1 MEAEAMGERVVLIT
15 SPTTIPK
22 DQDIVIA
29 WKIDDETDCAASSHT
44 LRDDHLRQV
53 TRIVIKIGDSLVAS
67 RDTGLRPE
75 KIDELANEIAAL
87 QSSEHKSSEHILGFE
102 IRIGAVAGQ
111 WDVFNGRLGNDLREI
126 RLPGLPHRLTPLFV
140 EFGYIVS
147 SSATMHGD
155 ESTEN
160 RLLSELPFVISRV

>member
-22 DQDIVIA
+22 DHDIVIA

-44 LRDDHLRQV
+44 MRDDHLRQG
-53 TRIVIKIGDSLVAS
+53 TRIVIKIRDSLVAS
-67 RDTGLRPE
+67 RDTGMGPE
-75 KIDELANEIAAL
+75 QIDRLLKEISPL
-87 QSSEHKSSEHILGFE
+87 QSSEHILGFE
-102 IRIGAVAGQ
+102 IRIGPVAGQ
-111 WDVFNGRLGNDLREI
+111 WDVFNAQLGKDLREI
-126 RLPGLPHRLTPLFV
+126 RLPGLPHSMTPLFV

-160 RLLSELPFVISRV
+160 RLLSEQPFVISRV